1 MAQPRAP
8 VQLAHLELHA
18 AEPAASSGAR
28 EMYNIVCIY
37 IYIYIFVCIYLYI
50 EREIER

>member
-28 EMYNIVCIY
+28 EMYNIVYIY
-37 IYIYIFVCIYLYI
+37 IYIYIFLYAFICI
-50 EREIER
+50 